1 MGLRVENN
9 LKRTMK
15 VAETLNN
22 LIQWAVLNRFD
33 IEAQDGTQ
41 LVVVDYEELIKEIL
55 ALADNLED

>member
-1 MGLRVENN
+1 
-9 LKRTMK
+9 MK
-15 VAETLNN
+15 ETLNN

-55 ALADNLED
+55 ALSDNLENKIKQHETRI

>member
-33 IEAQDGTQ
+33 IESQDGTQ

-55 ALADNLED
+55 ALAEK